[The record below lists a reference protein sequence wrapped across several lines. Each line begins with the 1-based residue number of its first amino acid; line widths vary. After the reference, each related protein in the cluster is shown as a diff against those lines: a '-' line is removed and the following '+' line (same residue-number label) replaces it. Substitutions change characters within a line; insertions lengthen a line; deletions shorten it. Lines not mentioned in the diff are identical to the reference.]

1 MKMDLDQFKT
11 RLRKKVDAYEG
22 PLAPSGE
29 EAPFEEYWE
38 DFAQQ
43 VTEDLPDEDEGDDEG
58 DEEGDDDEGDSDE

>member
-1 MKMDLDQFKT
+1 MKMDLDQFKA
-11 RLRKKVDAYEG
+11 RLRKKVDAFS
-22 PLAPSGE
+22 PSGE
-29 EAPFEEYWE
+29 SDEAPFEEYWE